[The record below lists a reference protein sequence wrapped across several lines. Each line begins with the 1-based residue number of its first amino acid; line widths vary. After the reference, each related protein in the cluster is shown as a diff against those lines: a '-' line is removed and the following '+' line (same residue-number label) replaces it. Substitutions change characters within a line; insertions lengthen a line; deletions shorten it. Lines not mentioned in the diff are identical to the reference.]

1 MKVNLL
7 NQKRLSKR
15 MAYLTTFLLLFL
27 LFCLLYKS
35 IGFYYRIN
43 DDTAM
48 RRIAVGTYNGVP
60 DGHLIFI
67 RYLYGIFLL
76 GLSFLCYGLL
86 ICRIFD
92 MTEACLNKLQIR
104 IVCLLI
110 LFITFFDSIILFQ
123 FTVVAGTVAVTA
135 LFLLITYDNKQGLG
149 EYILIWLL
157 YLIAAL
163 IRARVFLMTL
173 PIFGLIVLNQLLKQF
188 KRNMPD
194 QKDKIKAFKAA
205 LPFLLISVLGLCLFQ
220 GISVIEDYAYS
231 DEDWKT
237 YNEFKYY
244 RSLIYDYYGWP
255 PYEGNEE
262 FWSEL
267 GISKEEQACMG
278 MFGILPDI
286 DAEKLGQI
294 AALSANIYSKTETR
308 IQLYRIWT
316 LLVAAIQSVGCREQH
331 ILLLAGILWLVF
343 RKTKAEGLEK
353 FTILGFLLVQMSAL
367 IFLLYRGRLPDRII
381 IIYDFQCILGALGFA
396 LVQLKEG
403 RIPIDSVK
411 IKKMVGG
418 CMLTLLPLILFVFK
432 DTLNTVKSYNV
443 SLETYEEYLDY
454 LCEEP
459 NNIYVACTGVV
470 SSKKKFTLHQDREIS
485 TLGTAGW
492 TCKSPFIEERMEQLG
507 LDPDSDILLTD
518 GVYFVTADLSNANLL
533 DRYYQSEKKTK
544 AGYEI
549 VDVVR
554 LKESQYDIYVVKW
567 L

>member
-205 LPFLLISVLGLCLFQ
+205 LPFLLI
-220 GISVIEDYAYS
+220 
-231 DEDWKT
+231 
-237 YNEFKYY
+237 
-244 RSLIYDYYGWP
+244 
-255 PYEGNEE
+255 
-262 FWSEL
+262 
-267 GISKEEQACMG
+267 
-278 MFGILPDI
+278 
-286 DAEKLGQI
+286 
-294 AALSANIYSKTETR
+294 
-308 IQLYRIWT
+308 
-316 LLVAAIQSVGCREQH
+316 
-331 ILLLAGILWLVF
+331 
-343 RKTKAEGLEK
+343 
-353 FTILGFLLVQMSAL
+353 
-367 IFLLYRGRLPDRII
+367 
-381 IIYDFQCILGALGFA
+381 
-396 LVQLKEG
+396 
-403 RIPIDSVK
+403 
-411 IKKMVGG
+411 
-418 CMLTLLPLILFVFK
+418 
-432 DTLNTVKSYNV
+432 
-443 SLETYEEYLDY
+443 
-454 LCEEP
+454 
-459 NNIYVACTGVV
+459 
-470 SSKKKFTLHQDREIS
+470 
-485 TLGTAGW
+485 
-492 TCKSPFIEERMEQLG
+492 
-507 LDPDSDILLTD
+507 
-518 GVYFVTADLSNANLL
+518 
-533 DRYYQSEKKTK
+533 
-544 AGYEI
+544 
-549 VDVVR
+549 
-554 LKESQYDIYVVKW
+554 
-567 L
+567 